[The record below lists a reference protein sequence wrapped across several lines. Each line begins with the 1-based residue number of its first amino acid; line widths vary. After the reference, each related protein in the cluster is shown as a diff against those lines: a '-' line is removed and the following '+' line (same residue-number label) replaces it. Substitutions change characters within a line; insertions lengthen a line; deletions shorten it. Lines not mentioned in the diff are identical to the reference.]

1 MSRILYYFLTRN
13 IDMYYIFLHCPMRYV
28 LNEYVFLEN
37 SEQLKARNQFCA
49 VNCFYTKIL
58 HK

>member
-1 MSRILYYFLTRN
+1 
-13 IDMYYIFLHCPMRYV
+13 MRYV

-37 SEQLKARNQFCA
+37 SEQLKAHNQFCA

-58 HK
+58 RLQANDND